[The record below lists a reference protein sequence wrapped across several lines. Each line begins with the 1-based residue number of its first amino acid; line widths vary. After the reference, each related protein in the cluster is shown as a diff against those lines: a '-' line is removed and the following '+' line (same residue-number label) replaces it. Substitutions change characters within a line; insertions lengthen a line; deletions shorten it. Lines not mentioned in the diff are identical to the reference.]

1 MDTKPLSP
9 EDFSRC
15 PLPIGE
21 HDTIQLGHGAG
32 GRMMQ
37 RLIAELFRWAF
48 DNESLNTLDD
58 MAVVTVKGNRLAVST
73 DSFVVDPLFFP
84 GGNIGELSVYG
95 TVNDVAMSGARPLYL
110 TAGFIIEEGMPLAEL
125 KRIVLSMRDAA
136 RKAGVQ
142 IITGDTKVVHKGKG
156 DKLFIN
162 TTGIGVIEHPY
173 RISGSALR
181 SGDKVILS
189 GTIAEH
195 GMAVLSQREG
205 LQFDL
210 PVLSDAAP
218 LYDLVQTMLA
228 AGGEAVHALRD
239 ATRGGVAA
247 VLNEFATS
255 SRVGIR
261 VEETAIPVVPAVAG
275 ACGLLGLDPLYV
287 ANEGKLVAVVSPEKA
302 DAVLSA
308 MHAHPLGV
316 NAVRIGEVSADSSS
330 LVSLRTALGTW
341 RILDVPLTE
350 QLPRIC

>member
-1 MDTKPLSP
+1 MIDSPISP
-9 EDFSRC
+9 EDFAKC
-15 PLPIGE
+15 PLPISE
-21 HDTIQLGHGAG
+21 HDTVQLGHGAG

-37 RLIAELFRWAF
+37 NLISQLFRWAF
-48 DNESLNTLDD
+48 DNEALNKLDD
-58 MAVVTVKGNRLAVST
+58 MAVVSVCGNRLAIST

-84 GGNIGELSVYG
+84 GGNIGELAVYG

-110 TAGFIIEEGMPLAEL
+110 TAGFIIEEGFSLADL
-125 KRIVLSMRDAA
+125 TKVVIAMREAA
-136 RKAGVQ
+136 TRANVS

-173 RISGSALR
+173 TISGSALQA
-181 SGDKVILS
+181 GDKIILS

-205 LQFDL
+205 LQFEM

-218 LYDLVQTMLA
+218 LHDLIQTMLA
-228 AGGEAVHALRD
+228 VGGESIHALRD

-255 SRVGIR
+255 SHVGIR
-261 VEETAIPVVPAVAG
+261 IQERTIPVLPAVAG

-287 ANEGKLVAVVSPEKA
+287 ANEGKLVASVAAEKA
-302 DAVLSA
+302 DTVLSA
-308 MHAHPLGV
+308 MRKHPLG
-316 NAVRIGEVSADSSS
+316 NDAVIIGEVVVDQPT
-330 LVSLRTALGTW
+330 LVSLQTALGSW
-341 RILDVPLTE
+341 RIVDVPLTE